1 MSAHI
6 CNDATTNALAQH
18 ALTRTGSTQERQR
31 IANLLRAANTA
42 SVNSRYAEN
51 DAPTPIVYRATER
64 AAGLTAIELI
74 KLCDYFDCQAE
85 EWDGY
90 AKSEAAEVIVSIR
103 SRAIQSLPGYADAEW
118 GLSA

>member
-18 ALTRTGSTQERQR
+18 APLRPTQERQH
-31 IANLLRAANTA
+31 ITNLLRAANTA
-42 SVNSRYAEN
+42 SVNSRYGEN
-51 DAPTPIVYRATER
+51 DASKPIKYRATDR
-64 AAGLTAIELI
+64 AASLTPIELI
-74 KLCDYFDCQAE
+74 KLCDYFDYQSE

-90 AKSEAAEVIVSIR
+90 AQSEAASVIAAIR
-103 SRAIQSLPGYADAEW
+103 SRAIQALPGYADAAW

>member
-42 SVNSRYAEN
+42 SDNSRYAEN
-51 DAPTPIVYRATER
+51 DALAKEHEQQFLVRTMHQDIARQVLRRLAALTPDAASTSASTSAT
-64 AAGLTAIELI
+64 AA
-74 KLCDYFDCQAE
+74 
-85 EWDGY
+85 
-90 AKSEAAEVIVSIR
+90 SSAA
-103 SRAIQSLPGYADAEW
+103 SR
-118 GLSA
+118 